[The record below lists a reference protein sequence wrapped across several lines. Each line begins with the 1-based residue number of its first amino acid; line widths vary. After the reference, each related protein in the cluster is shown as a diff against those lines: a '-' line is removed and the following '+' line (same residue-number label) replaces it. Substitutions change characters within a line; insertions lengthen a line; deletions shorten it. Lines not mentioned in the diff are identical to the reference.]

1 MRLTLNARQDLKE
14 LSALLRHTERACWAF
29 AVYNTSAIR
38 DVALKSLQRLIKP
51 IPIFDFT
58 FSSNQRNPLAYLDTL
73 PPKARERRAVI
84 IFFDV
89 ERADDKVFGIL
100 ETQRETFAAHPHSLV
115 FWTTPGGRVQLARKA
130 PNFWAQRSGTFDF
143 TVKQEDEAVND
154 KSPKTQTLK
163 VSGTKR
169 ARRNKVKPAR
179 QRRGKNRG
187 KRVRKAKGKR

>member
-1 MRLTLNARQDLKE
+1 MRLTLDARHDLKE

-38 DVALKSLQRLIKP
+38 DVALKSLQRLLKP

-58 FSSNQRNPLAYLDTL
+58 FSANQRNPLVYLDTL
-73 PPKARERRAVI
+73 PPKARDKKAVI

-100 ETQRETFAAHPHSLV
+100 ETQRETFANHPHSLV
-115 FWTTPGGRVQLARKA
+115 FWTTPAGRVQLARKA

-143 TVKQEDEAVND
+143 TVKQEDEAIDD
-154 KSPKTQTLK
+154 KGLQRDSLK
-163 VSGTKR
+163 EP
-169 ARRNKVKPAR
+169 AKPR
-179 QRRGKNRG
+179 LKKKG
-187 KRVRKAKGKR
+187 KRVKKIKRKRC

>member
-1 MRLTLNARQDLKE
+1 MRLTPDAKADLKE
-14 LSALLRHTERACWAF
+14 LSVLLRNTQRACWAF

-89 ERADDKVFGIL
+89 ERADDEVFGIL
-100 ETQRETFAAHPHSLV
+100 ETQREIFADHPHSLV

-154 KSPKTQTLK
+154 KRLQ
-163 VSGTKR
+163 
-169 ARRNKVKPAR
+169 A
-179 QRRGKNRG
+179 QRRQQNIQQR
-187 KRVRKAKGKR
+187 RKKKTEKMVKKIKKGR